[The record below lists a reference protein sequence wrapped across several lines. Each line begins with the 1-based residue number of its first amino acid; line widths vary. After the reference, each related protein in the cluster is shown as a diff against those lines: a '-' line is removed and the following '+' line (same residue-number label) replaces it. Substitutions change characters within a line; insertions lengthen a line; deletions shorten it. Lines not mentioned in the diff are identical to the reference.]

1 MATDKSSKRAAD
13 ASVTVEDAPDEAVSP
28 EAAPAGREIKSLS
41 HYDSVREAIAGHVT
55 KPSAGQVDGMLAAL
69 EACAQIDGVVPARN
83 PISFLDSLI
92 RRVDEVASEQLKRI
106 MHAPEFLKLEGTWR
120 GVQRLVKETDTNK
133 TLWVELLDATKDELR
148 QDFADAVSYNTSYL
162 WKQAYE
168 DRYDTNGGK
177 PVGAFVSGFE
187 FSNNQADLALLK
199 NFAQLGAATEAPF
212 ILSAAPELL
221 GLRSFSELKHV
232 NDVKN
237 TFEGTEYTEWNE
249 LRRNPDSRFL
259 AMTMPR
265 VLARLP
271 YGSNTIPANGLNFEE
286 APLNNRGKLDKMP
299 HNELCWSSSAYAMG
313 GVLTKAFRQTN
324 WCTAIIGNERERLNG
339 GTVADLPLYTFH
351 NSSGNPEV
359 YPPTETTIPGN
370 KEFALA
376 EMGLLPLSYELG
388 SDKAQ
393 FMGGKTMFLP
403 QGKPGTAEYKNQFVA
418 SLLPNILPAGR
429 IAHYMK
435 VMGRKFHGRF
445 ATAEQLQKSV
455 MNWLGQFKTDA
466 NADEKGKAQF
476 PIQDFKV
483 DVKEG
488 WTTGV
493 YDVRLTLKFWTMIYQ
508 INTDVVMAAEVD
520 TQDGR

>member
-1 MATDKSSKRAAD
+1 MATEKSRAAS
-13 ASVTVEDAPDEAVSP
+13 AAAVEDEEVSTTSSGSASPVADLAAAKSYAGAKEALVKHPSRP
-28 EAAPAGREIKSLS
+28 TAAQA
-41 HYDSVREAIAGHVT
+41 
-55 KPSAGQVDGMLAAL
+55 DGMLAAL
-69 EACAQIDGVVPARN
+69 AQVAKFDGVVAARN
-83 PISFLDSLI
+83 PIAFLDSLI
-92 RRVDEVASEQLKRI
+92 RRVDEVVSDNLKRV

-133 TLWVELLDATKDELR
+133 TLWVEILDANKDELR
-148 QDFADAVSYNTSYL
+148 QDFADAVSYNTSFL

-168 DRYDTNGGK
+168 SRYDQNGGK
-177 PVGAFVSGFE
+177 PMGAFVSGFE
-187 FSNNQADLALLK
+187 FANTPEDIELLK
-199 NFAQLGAATEAPF
+199 SFAQVGAATESPF

-232 NDVKN
+232 DDVKN
-237 TFEGTEYTEWNE
+237 TFNGVEYTAWNE

-271 YGSNTIPANGLNFEE
+271 YGSKTIAANGLNFEE
-286 APLNNRGKLDKMP
+286 APLNNRGQLDRMP

-324 WCTAIIGNERERLNG
+324 WCTAIIGNPREGMSG
-339 GTVADLPLYTFH
+339 GTVSDLPLYTFY
-351 NSSGNPEV
+351 NSGGNPEV

-388 SDKAQ
+388 TESAQ

-403 QGKPGTAEYKNQFVA
+403 EGRPGTTAYKNQFVA

-435 VMGRKFHGRF
+435 VMGRKFHGCY
-445 ATAEQLQKSV
+445 ASKEELQNSV
-455 MNWLGQFKTDA
+455 KNWLGQFKTDS
-466 NADEKGKAQF
+466 NADQKGKAQF
-476 PIQDFKV
+476 PLKDFAVKV
-483 DVKEG
+483 EEG

-493 YDVRLTLKFWTMIYQ
+493 YDVELSLQFWTMIYQ
-508 INTDVVMAAEVD
+508 INTAVVMKAEVD
-520 TQDGR
+520 TQGGK